1 MSSESGDTPG
11 GPRGSTGPSSS
22 GSQGASR
29 GGFRPEDLDSGAERR
44 PDDTDPTES
53 RSTSDRQ
60 RRGSAG
66 ATGAPFGGFPF
77 GGRGSNGRESPK
89 FLGLP
94 VTLIYAM
101 GAAILGIIFIGAMC
115 GSPST
120 RTGTVAGQVKALN
133 ADRSV
138 STLAGAQLTLHGSGG
153 PYTTTSTDVDPN
165 AEGEAA
171 FNYRFENVPAG
182 TYSMSVAP
190 PAGAAFQPEDS
201 LAVEVKSG
209 QLFPQSVMLL
219 ADGVQKPRQLAQN
232 ELQPGEAG
240 GYVNDRGERVTY
252 QQGSGFDAS
261 DAMLMYLLW
270 RNPPGWGYGAPP
282 IIYGGGGSSTGS
294 NYRVADPPSRTS
306 SGQTVTQRPPSV
318 PGQGSTRPSSGTGAT
333 GAGPSYTSG
342 SRDSDAAAP
351 AQTKPSTS
359 SSGSNTGTSTQTKPS
374 TSTGAGSS
382 TTTRPSAPSQ
392 GASRPSS
399 SSSSS
404 SRPSSSGSRSSGG
417 GRR

>member
-1 MSSESGDTPG
+1 MSADNGDSSGRRR
-11 GPRGSTGPSSS
+11 GPTGPSSS

-29 GGFRPEDLDSGAERR
+29 GGFHPDELDSSVDRPHGNERSDDDPGAGWGSRR
-44 PDDTDPTES
+44 QAS
-53 RSTSDRQ
+53 
-60 RRGSAG
+60 GG
-66 ATGAPFGGFPF
+66 GAPFGGFPF
-77 GGRGSNGRESPK
+77 GGGQRGGGGPR

-101 GAAILGIIFIGAMC
+101 GAALLLIVFVGAVC
-115 GSPST
+115 GSPAT

-138 STLAGAQLTLHGSGG
+138 ATLPGAQVTLHGSGG

-171 FNYRFENVPAG
+171 YNYRIENVPAG

-190 PAGAAFQPEDS
+190 PTGGGYQPEES
-201 LAVEVKSG
+201 ISVEVKDG

-219 ADGVQKPRQLAQN
+219 ANGIQKPRQLTQN

-240 GYVNDRGERVTY
+240 GYVNERGERVVY
-252 QQGSGFDAS
+252 QQGGGFDAS
-261 DAMLMYLLW
+261 DALLMYLLW

-282 IIYGGGGSSTGS
+282 IIYGGGGVGSTGS
-294 NYRVADPPSRTS
+294 SYRVADPPTRSS
-306 SGQTVTQRPPSV
+306 SGQAVTQRPPAV

-333 GAGPSYTSG
+333 GAGPSYSSG

-351 AQTKPSTS
+351 SQSKPSTS
-359 SSGSNTGTSTQTKPS
+359 SGSSGSSSSTSTQTKPS
-374 TSTGAGSS
+374 TSTGGGS
-382 TTTRPSAPSQ
+382 TTVRPNTPSQ

-399 SSSSS
+399 STSRPSSS
-404 SRPSSSGSRSSGG
+404 SSSGSRSSGG

>member
-1 MSSESGDTPG
+1 MSSDQGDNPG
-11 GPRGSTGPSSS
+11 RQRGSTGPSQSR
-22 GSQGASR
+22 SQGASR
-29 GGFRPEDLDSGAERR
+29 GGFRPDDLESGADRPTGDDGAAADDAFSGRR
-44 PDDTDPTES
+44 P
-53 RSTSDRQ
+53 
-60 RRGSAG
+60 RGAPG

-77 GGRGSNGRESPK
+77 VGGRPGRETPK

-94 VTLIYAM
+94 VTLIYAI
-101 GAAILGIIFIGAMC
+101 GAAILGIIFVGAVC
-115 GSPST
+115 GSPGT

-138 STLAGAQLTLHGSGG
+138 VTLPGAQLTLYGSGG

-171 FNYRFENVPAG
+171 YNYRFENVPAG

-190 PAGAAFQPEDS
+190 PAGAAFQPEES
-201 LAVEVKSG
+201 LSVEVKSG

-219 ADGVQKPRQLAQN
+219 ANGIQKPRQLAQN

-252 QQGSGFDAS
+252 QQGGGFDAS
-261 DAMLMYLLW
+261 DALLMYLLW

-282 IIYGGGGSSTGS
+282 IIYGGGGGSTGS
-294 NYRVADPPSRTS
+294 SYRVSDPPTRTS
-306 SGQTVTQRPPSV
+306 SGQAVTQRPPAV

-333 GAGPSYTSG
+333 GAAPSYSSG
-342 SRDSDAAAP
+342 SRDTDATAP
-351 AQTKPSTS
+351 SQSNPSTS
-359 SSGSNTGTSTQTKPS
+359 GSSGSSTGSSTQTKPS
-374 TSTGAGSS
+374 TSTGSSSS
-382 TTTRPSAPSQ
+382 TTTRPDTPSQ

-399 SSSSS
+399 STSRPSSS
-404 SRPSSSGSRSSGG
+404 SSSGSRSSSG